1 MDVLKIT
8 TPIILL
14 TGLIGNILSFC
25 IFTSKKMRNLPT
37 FKFLAYLSLIDC
49 LHIATGIPH
58 IMSITYGNFD
68 FRNTSNFVCSFH
80 SFLTIYTSHL
90 SSNVLAAIGVFR
102 CAEITSSKSS
112 APKMS
117 KLNKSSN
124 FKSERKRDKSIVY
137 STHETKCYQRVFKS
151 IGRVELIMLIIML
164 VIFVVDFHY
173 LIFMRLTI
181 DLNQYDAENETISYV
196 CYPSYSNNSS
206 FSYFGFYTTIWPW
219 IDLFLYS
226 CLPFTVMMTSTTI
239 IIYKLCSAN
248 KNLKQRY
255 KLTEETTNVL
265 KTQNEAKIL
274 KEKVENRYVIKAAQR
289 RAKRN
294 NQVYKLLLSL
304 NILFFILVTP
314 IVLCNYFKLLNRKY
328 EIILELVYVLAYLN
342 HCINFVLYGLTC
354 ELFRTTLTEKFKSC
368 FRSSSEDQV

>member
-1 MDVLKIT
+1 MYVLIFAA
-8 TPIILL
+8 PIILL

-37 FKFLAYLSLIDC
+37 FKFLANLSLIDC

-137 STHETKCYQRVFKS
+137 STHEKKCYQRVFKS

-255 KLTEETTNVL
+255 KPTE
-265 KTQNEAKIL
+265 TQSDMENNIKPS
-274 KEKVENRYVIKAAQR
+274 KERVENRYVIKAAQK

-304 NILFFILVTP
+304 NSIFFLLITP

-328 EIILELVYVLAYLN
+328 EMILELVYVLAYLN

-368 FRSSSEDQV
+368 FRSSSEEEGDQV